1 MSLVENISIFVQQT
15 DFYALYFN
23 SYYKKSVSRYC
34 SCKQTFTEIL
44 QKIKTEKE
52 IKEKNCFEFLLG
64 KKLRQSRLTHSV

>member
-23 SYYKKSVSRYC
+23 SYYKKSVLQYC

-44 QKIKTEKE
+44 KKIKTEK
-52 IKEKNCFEFLLG
+52 K
-64 KKLRQSRLTHSV
+64 

>member
-23 SYYKKSVSRYC
+23 SYYKKSVLQYC

-44 QKIKTEKE
+44 KKIKTEK
-52 IKEKNCFEFLLG
+52 KS
-64 KKLRQSRLTHSV
+64 KKKIVSNFYLVRNWGRAD